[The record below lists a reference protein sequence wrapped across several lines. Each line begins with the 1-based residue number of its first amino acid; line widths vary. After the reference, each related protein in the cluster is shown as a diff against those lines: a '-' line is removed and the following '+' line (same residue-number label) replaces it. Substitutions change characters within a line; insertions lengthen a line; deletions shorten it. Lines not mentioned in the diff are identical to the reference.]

1 MPAATQV
8 VVNDRPGGHH
18 YGGTFNL
25 DAGNIAAGGREI
37 ETVAIPGAQPGD
49 VLIVKSRP
57 AIALIINNERI
68 SAAGAGEFA
77 LENNTA
83 GAIDLGV
90 TQFDFQLMRGT
101 TGPLR

>member
-1 MPAATQV
+1 MAAASAI

-18 YGGTFNL
+18 FGGTFNL
-25 DAGNIAAGGREI
+25 DAGNIAAGGREV
-37 ETVAIPGAQPGD
+37 ETVAIPGAVPGD
-49 VLIVKSRP
+49 VLIVKARP

-68 SAAGAGEFA
+68 SAAGAGEFI

-90 TQFDFQLMRGT
+90 TAFDFQLIRGT